1 MAFPAEGVEAAYRN
15 NIDHVATLFNKYH
28 SGHYRIY
35 NLSKREYDRT
45 KFEEGSVIEWCGFP
59 DHHPPPL
66 ILLFKIVFSM
76 QGWVGR
82 NPGNVSVI
90 PLLSNNFSF
99 FKTSKKILIFKF
111 FFV

>member
-66 ILLFKIVFSM
+66 ILLFKIVYSM
-76 QGWVGR
+76 QEWLES
-82 NPGNVSVI
+82 NPDNVAVVHC
-90 PLLSNNFSF
+90 LVNNSTFS
-99 FKTSKKILIFKF
+99 KSSKKFNF
-111 FFV
+111 